1 MVYLLPAL
9 ASVFLAVNLPYLEL
23 LRRKI
28 GFTSFRLHDKMGL
41 GSAYSPRM
49 LFVRA
54 IQPQTWIVPCMPFWL
69 ELISFFSSSL
79 LSMFISSSLTLTIP
93 ISLALFRMKLPDS
106 CLTYQQIHDVYMSKL
121 QCIVIRA
128 SHAIV
133 TNSARRTRLL

>member
-1 MVYLLPAL
+1 
-9 ASVFLAVNLPYLEL
+9 
-23 LRRKI
+23 
-28 GFTSFRLHDKMGL
+28 MGL
-41 GSAYSPRM
+41 GSASSPRM

-106 CLTYQQIHDVYMSKL
+106 CLPISKSTTFTCVNFSTL
-121 QCIVIRA
+121 SFELRTPSLPITHVELGYYERNHKY
-128 SHAIV
+128 SNSPV
-133 TNSARRTRLL
+133 TKPINAFRSLTTHTIT